1 MITIWYILFFI
12 VLFILVFFWR
22 KRHANRDSKTDNV
35 KAKKEDFNP
44 EFSIEPDEDE
54 EQKNTKDKST

>member
-22 KRHANRDSKTDNV
+22 KRHANRDSKTDNT

-44 EFSIEPDEDE
+44 EFSSKPENDE
-54 EQKNTKDKST
+54 EEENNNKK